1 MDATMIARPTTSDR
15 ARQLTV
21 TVSEAFCIV
30 GTLIGTGAIGTR
42 VQESSGGALAAD
54 ATHLAPA
61 GPAFSI
67 WSVIYLGL
75 LAYTI
80 WQWLPSQ
87 ATERR
92 HRAIGWLVAA
102 SMVLN
107 AAWLLVTQ
115 VGWIAVSVVVIVL
128 LLACLAALMIRLREI
143 SPTSNADRVIT
154 DATIGLYLGWV
165 CVAVC
170 ANVAAALASGG
181 IRPTAPTADWLAV
194 GVIVVATAVGVALA
208 RWTRGRIAIAAAM
221 AWGLAWITVGR
232 LTDEP
237 HSTPTAVAAGVGAV
251 VILAATVS
259 RRLRSEI
266 DA

>member
-1 MDATMIARPTTSDR
+1 MSARPTTGDR
-15 ARQLTV
+15 VRQLTV
-21 TVSEAFCIV
+21 TVSEAFCIIGTLV
-30 GTLIGTGAIGTR
+30 GTGVIGTR
-42 VQESSGGALAAD
+42 VAESSGGALAAD

-75 LAYTI
+75 FAYTI

-87 ATERR
+87 AGERR

-128 LLACLAALMIRLREI
+128 LLACLATLMISLREI

-165 CVAVC
+165 TVAVC
-170 ANVAAALASGG
+170 ANVAAALAAGG
-181 IRPTAPTADWLAV
+181 IRPQPLVADWLAV

-208 RWTRGRIAIAAAM
+208 RWTGGRLAISAAM

-237 HSTPTAVAAGVGAV
+237 HSLPAAIAAGAGAV
-251 VILAATVS
+251 VILAVTAS
-259 RRLRSEI
+259 QRLRGDI
-266 DA
+266 GA